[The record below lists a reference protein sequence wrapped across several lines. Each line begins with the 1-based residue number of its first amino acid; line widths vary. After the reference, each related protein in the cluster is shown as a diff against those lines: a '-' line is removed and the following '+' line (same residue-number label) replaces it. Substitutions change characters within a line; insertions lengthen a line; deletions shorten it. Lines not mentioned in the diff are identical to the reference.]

1 MNSNVIQVSRN
12 HVIQHYQLFKLT
24 VDPVSSQHLY
34 KITMK
39 IFKYKI
45 YRVEVQGRGCS
56 YTRNMK
62 VVYCSKIH

>member
-39 IFKYKI
+39 ILKYKI
-45 YRVEVQGRGCS
+45 YRVGPR
-56 YTRNMK
+56 
-62 VVYCSKIH
+62 